1 MGTGPPPVEDDPP
14 AVGSL
19 PMETAAPRPWWLRAG
34 ALVRR
39 VRWDKVGLFLASLA
53 LFVLA
58 IGLLKEGAAG
68 VAPFVREGLSI
79 TNPADGLGFGWLSAY
94 LVLGG
99 SPVAAVALAFFDVGA
114 IDRLTAFAM
123 ITGSRLGASFIVL
136 LVGFLYVLRGR
147 DRATSL
153 SMGLLSLTVTG
164 TTHVLGFGLGLYIL
178 DRGLWRTLPGGV
190 EGSMASLTDR
200 VVDPALAVLAGAL
213 PRGVLFV
220 AGLLVI
226 LLSFHLFD
234 RCLPQM
240 TIKESQLGRVSRV
253 VYNPWVM
260 FLLGALVT
268 LISMSVSLSLSIL
281 VPLSNRGYV
290 RRENAVPYIMGANV
304 TTFFDTLLAALLL
317 QNPEAVAI
325 VLAQMAAIAL
335 VSVVLLLTVFRRYER
350 WMLAAVAWLTD
361 RPRNLTLFV
370 AAIFAVPLVLILL

>member
-19 PMETAAPRPWWLRAG
+19 PVEAVAPRPWWLRAG
-34 ALVRR
+34 ARVRR

-164 TTHVLGFGLGLYIL
+164 TIHVLGFGLGLYIL
-178 DRGLWRTLPGGV
+178 DRGLWRRLPQGV
-190 EGSMASLTDR
+190 DGPVGSLTDR
-200 VVDPALAVLAGAL
+200 LIDPVLAALAGAL
-213 PRGVLFV
+213 PRGALFV
-220 AGLLVI
+220 GGLLVI

-268 LISMSVSLSLSIL
+268 LLSMSVSLSLSIL

-290 RRENAVPYIMGANV
+290 RRENVVPYIMGANV

-335 VSVVLLLTVFRRYER
+335 VSVALLLTLFRRYER
-350 WMLAAVAWLTD
+350 WMLAVVAWLTE